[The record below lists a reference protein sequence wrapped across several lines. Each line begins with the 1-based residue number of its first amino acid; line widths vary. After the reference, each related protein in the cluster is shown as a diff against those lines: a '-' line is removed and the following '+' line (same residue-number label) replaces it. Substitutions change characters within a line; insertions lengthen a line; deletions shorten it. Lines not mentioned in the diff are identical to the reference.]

1 MSNFSIN
8 YEPYVDKLVKEPF
21 DFYGGNYY
29 LSNDDKAKITK
40 DRILRFYEA
49 RMIEMTMKMRQ
60 MKEEMEQLIWM
71 NESSDSGLIEAKKK
85 LEKRKTKLNDQK
97 VLFKDSLDDQ
107 RSGYEQQ
114 IRNLKKE
121 LQRIH
126 VVHQEYEEYN
136 ELILSSNKSAITLLQ
151 NQVDTYRK

>member
-1 MSNFSIN
+1 
-8 YEPYVDKLVKEPF
+8 
-21 DFYGGNYY
+21 
-29 LSNDDKAKITK
+29 
-40 DRILRFYEA
+40 
-49 RMIEMTMKMRQ
+49 MIEMTMKMRQ

-126 VVHQEYEEYN
+126 VVHRE
-136 ELILSSNKSAITLLQ
+136 
-151 NQVDTYRK
+151 